1 MMSPND
7 SGKGAAETVRAA
19 IMQPYFLPY
28 IGYFQLMRE
37 VDVFVVYDNIKYTK
51 KGWINRNRLLLNDEP
66 AVFSLPLKSDS
77 DQLDVRDRTLAP
89 QFDPRKM
96 LAQIHGAYR
105 KAPHFDEFFPVVGDI
120 FGFESKN
127 LFNFIFNSIDSIRK
141 FLRIDTALVVSSQI
155 DADHSKSGQD
165 RVLEICRQLGAN
177 RYLNPPGGRALY
189 AREAFESRGIELAFL
204 SPRLLP
210 YSQFGADF
218 VPALSILDVLM
229 FNPIER
235 VVNELLPAYD
245 VILPDIA

>member
-1 MMSPND
+1 
-7 SGKGAAETVRAA
+7 
-19 IMQPYFLPY
+19 MQPYFLPY
-28 IGYFQLMRE
+28 IGYFQLMRA

-51 KGWINRNRLLLNDEP
+51 KGWINRNRLLLNGEP
-66 AVFSLPLKSDS
+66 AVFSLPLRSASDL
-77 DQLDVRDRTLAP
+77 LDVRDRTLAP
-89 QFDPRKM
+89 QFDPRKL

-105 KAPHFDEFFPVVGDI
+105 RAPHFDEYFPIVSDI
-120 FGFESKN
+120 VGFESRN
-127 LFNFIFNSIDSIRK
+127 LFDFIFNSIDAIRK
-141 FLRIDTALVVSSQI
+141 ILQIDTRLVVSSQI
-155 DADHSKSGQD
+155 DADHSRSGQD
-165 RVLEICRQLGAN
+165 RVIDICRQLGAN

-189 AREAFESRGIELAFL
+189 AKEAFESRGMELAFL